1 MHIGTQFM
9 AKPNQAKKIRQN
21 VTLGKSRGGYKSR
34 PMYVEKQTAG
44 INIGKKVIEAIIS
57 AIAVPYLPKA
67 LTSSTRFS

>member
-1 MHIGTQFM
+1 
-9 AKPNQAKKIRQN
+9 
-21 VTLGKSRGGYKSR
+21 
-34 PMYVEKQTAG
+34 MYVEKQTAG